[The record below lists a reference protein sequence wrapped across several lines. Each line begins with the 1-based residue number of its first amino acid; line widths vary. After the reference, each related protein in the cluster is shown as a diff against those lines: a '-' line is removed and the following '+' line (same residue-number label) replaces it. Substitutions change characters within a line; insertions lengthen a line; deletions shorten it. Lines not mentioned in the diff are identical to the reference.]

1 MFAYAEAE
9 GVTLRLDL
17 WLGAVRPGRMH
28 DVTQVRT
35 EGIEEQLRLHPTV
48 KVEVDT
54 GYTGSARDL
63 PHQVSAPPRKPA
75 KDAGPGERSP
85 RWAGYQLFVSR
96 TRR

>member
-17 WLGAVRPGRMH
+17 WLGAVRPGRMP

-54 GYTGSARDL
+54 GYRVGPR
-63 PHQVSAPPRKPA
+63 PPPPSQRPT
-75 KDAGPGERSP
+75 EE
-85 RWAGYQLFVSR
+85 
-96 TRR
+96 TRQEGCGAW